1 MLFDFDLFF
10 DRPFYRFQREL
21 KDIYPYEVVRK
32 DNQIILVHNVVGLGR
47 NDINIKLERDERY
60 DYLVISGEKKNEI
73 TNKIDKVD
81 SRFKINLKQL
91 DKDGIEW
98 KVEDGLLYIYITYQ
112 KPKQPEVNIRYKE

>member
-1 MLFDFDLFF
+1 MLFDFDLYF
-10 DRPFYRFQREL
+10 DRPFYRFQRDL

-32 DNQIILVHNVVGLGR
+32 DNQVIIVHNVVGLSR
-47 NDINIKLERDERY
+47 NDINIKLERDDRF
-60 DYLVISGEKKNEI
+60 DYLIISGEKKNEI

>member
-1 MLFDFDLFF
+1 MFLDFDLFF

-21 KDIYPYEVVRK
+21 KDMYPYEVVKK
-32 DNQIILVHNVVGLGR
+32 DNQVIIVHNVVGLSR

-98 KVEDGLLYIYITYQ
+98 RVEDGLLYIYITYQ
-112 KPKQPEVNIRYKE
+112 KPKQSEINIRYKE

>member
-1 MLFDFDLFF
+1 MFLDFDLYF

-32 DNQIILVHNVVGLGR
+32 DNQVILVHNVVGLGR

-112 KPKQPEVNIRYKE
+112 KPKQPEIKIRYKE

>member
-1 MLFDFDLFF
+1 MFLDFDLFF

-47 NDINIKLERDERY
+47 NDINIKLERDERN

-112 KPKQPEVNIRYKE
+112 KHKQSEINIRYKE

>member
-1 MLFDFDLFF
+1 MFLDFDLFF
-10 DRPFYRFQREL
+10 DRPFYRFQRDL

-60 DYLVISGEKKNEI
+60 DYLVISGEKKNDI

>member
-1 MLFDFDLFF
+1 MLFDFDLYF

-21 KDIYPYEVVRK
+21 KDIYPYEVIKK
-32 DNQIILVHNVVGLGR
+32 DNQIILVHNVVGLGK

-98 KVEDGLLYIYITYQ
+98 RVEDGLLYIYITYQ
-112 KPKQPEVNIRYKE
+112 KPKQSKINIRYKE

>member
-1 MLFDFDLFF
+1 MFLDFDLFF

-21 KDIYPYEVVRK
+21 KDMYPYEVVKK
-32 DNQIILVHNVVGLGR
+32 DNQVILVHNVVGLGK

-112 KPKQPEVNIRYKE
+112 KPKQPEITIRYKE

>member
-1 MLFDFDLFF
+1 MFLDFDLFF

-47 NDINIKLERDERY
+47 NDINIKLERDERN

-112 KPKQPEVNIRYKE
+112 KPKQPEINIRYKE

>member
-1 MLFDFDLFF
+1 LLFDFDLYF

-60 DYLVISGEKKNEI
+60 DYLVISGEKKNDI

-112 KPKQPEVNIRYKE
+112 KPKQLEVNIRYKE

>member
-1 MLFDFDLFF
+1 MFLDFDLFF

-21 KDIYPYEVVRK
+21 KDMYPYEVVKK
-32 DNQIILVHNVVGLGR
+32 DNQVILVHNVVGLGK

-112 KPKQPEVNIRYKE
+112 KPKQPEIKIRYKE

>member
-1 MLFDFDLFF
+1 MFLDFDLFF
-10 DRPFYRFQREL
+10 DRSFYRFQRDL
-21 KDIYPYEVVRK
+21 KDMYPYEVVRK
-32 DNQIILVHNVVGLGR
+32 DNQVIIVHNVVGLSR
-47 NDINIKLERDERY
+47 NDINIKLERDGRN

-98 KVEDGLLYIYITYQ
+98 KVEDGLLYIYIIYQ
-112 KPKQPEVNIRYKE
+112 KPKQSEINIRYKG

>member
-1 MLFDFDLFF
+1 MLFDFDLYF

-21 KDIYPYEVVRK
+21 KDIYPYEVIKK
-32 DNQIILVHNVVGLGR
+32 DNQIILVHNVVGLGK

-98 KVEDGLLYIYITYQ
+98 RVEDGLLYIYITYQ
-112 KPKQPEVNIRYKE
+112 KPKQSEINIRYKE

>member
-1 MLFDFDLFF
+1 MLFDFDLYF

-32 DNQIILVHNVVGLGR
+32 DNQIILVHNVVGLGK

-98 KVEDGLLYIYITYQ
+98 RVEDGLLYIYITYQ
-112 KPKQPEVNIRYKE
+112 KPKQPEINIRYKE

>member
-1 MLFDFDLFF
+1 MFLDFDLFF

-32 DNQIILVHNVVGLGR
+32 DNQVILVHNVVGLGR

-98 KVEDGLLYIYITYQ
+98 KAEDGLLYIYITYQ
-112 KPKQPEVNIRYKE
+112 KPEQPKITIRYKE

>member
-1 MLFDFDLFF
+1 LFLDFDLFF

-21 KDIYPYEVVRK
+21 KDMYPYEVVKK
-32 DNQIILVHNVVGLGR
+32 DNQVILVHNVVGLGK

-112 KPKQPEVNIRYKE
+112 KPKQPEITIRYKE

>member
-1 MLFDFDLFF
+1 MFLDFDLFF

-21 KDIYPYEVVRK
+21 KDMYPYEVVKK
-32 DNQIILVHNVVGLGR
+32 DNQVILVHNVVGLGK

-112 KPKQPEVNIRYKE
+112 KHKQSEINIRYKE

>member
-1 MLFDFDLFF
+1 MLFDFDLYF

-32 DNQIILVHNVVGLGR
+32 DNQIILVHNVVGLGK

-98 KVEDGLLYIYITYQ
+98 RVEDGLLYIYITYQ
-112 KPKQPEVNIRYKE
+112 KPKQSKINIRYKE

>member
-1 MLFDFDLFF
+1 M
-10 DRPFYRFQREL
+10 
-21 KDIYPYEVVRK
+21 YPYEVVRK
-32 DNQIILVHNVVGLGR
+32 DNQVIIVHNVVGLSR
-47 NDINIKLERDERY
+47 NDINIKLERDGRN
-60 DYLVISGEKKNEI
+60 DYLVISGEKKNNI

-112 KPKQPEVNIRYKE
+112 KPKQPEINIRYKE

>member
-1 MLFDFDLFF
+1 MLFDFDLYF

-32 DNQIILVHNVVGLGR
+32 DNQIILVHNVVGLGK

-98 KVEDGLLYIYITYQ
+98 RVEDGLLYIYITYQ
-112 KPKQPEVNIRYKE
+112 KPKQSEINIRYKE

>member
-1 MLFDFDLFF
+1 MLFDFDLYF

-21 KDIYPYEVVRK
+21 KDIYPYEVIKK
-32 DNQIILVHNVVGLGR
+32 DNQIILVHNVVGLGK

-98 KVEDGLLYIYITYQ
+98 RVEDGLLYIYITYQ
-112 KPKQPEVNIRYKE
+112 KPKQSEVNIRYKE

>member
-1 MLFDFDLFF
+1 LLFDFDLYF

-21 KDIYPYEVVRK
+21 KDIYPYEVIKK
-32 DNQIILVHNVVGLGR
+32 DNQIILVHNVVGLGK
-47 NDINIKLERDERY
+47 NDISIKLERDERY

-98 KVEDGLLYIYITYQ
+98 RVEDGLLYIYITYQ
-112 KPKQPEVNIRYKE
+112 KPKQSEINIRYKE

>member
-1 MLFDFDLFF
+1 MFLDFDLFF
-10 DRPFYRFQREL
+10 DRPFYRFQRDL
-21 KDIYPYEVVRK
+21 KDMYPYEVVRK
-32 DNQIILVHNVVGLGR
+32 DNQVIIVHNVVGLSR

-112 KPKQPEVNIRYKE
+112 KPKQPEINIRYKE

>member
-1 MLFDFDLFF
+1 MFLDFDLFF

-21 KDIYPYEVVRK
+21 KDMYPYEVVKK
-32 DNQIILVHNVVGLGR
+32 DNQVIIVHNVVGLSR

-112 KPKQPEVNIRYKE
+112 KPKQSEINIRYKE

>member
-1 MLFDFDLFF
+1 MLFYFDLYF
-10 DRPFYRFQREL
+10 DRPFYRFQRDL

-32 DNQIILVHNVVGLGR
+32 DNQVIIVHNVVGLSR
-47 NDINIKLERDERY
+47 DDINIKLERDDRC

-112 KPKQPEVNIRYKE
+112 EPKQPEVNIRYKE

>member
-1 MLFDFDLFF
+1 MFLDFDLFF

-21 KDIYPYEVVRK
+21 KDMYPYEVVKK
-32 DNQIILVHNVVGLGR
+32 DNQVILVHNVVGLGR

-98 KVEDGLLYIYITYQ
+98 KAEDGLLYIYITYQ
-112 KPKQPEVNIRYKE
+112 KPKQPEINIRYKE

>member
-1 MLFDFDLFF
+1 MLFDFDLYF

-21 KDIYPYEVVRK
+21 KDIYPYEVIKK
-32 DNQIILVHNVVGLGR
+32 DNQIILVHNVVGLGK

-98 KVEDGLLYIYITYQ
+98 RVEDGLLYIYITYQ
-112 KPKQPEVNIRYKE
+112 KPKQPEINIRYKE

>member
-1 MLFDFDLFF
+1 LLFDFDLYF

-60 DYLVISGEKKNEI
+60 DYLVISGEKKNDI

>member
-1 MLFDFDLFF
+1 MLFDFDLYF

-60 DYLVISGEKKNEI
+60 DYLVISGEKKNDI

-112 KPKQPEVNIRYKE
+112 KPKQLEVNIRYKE

>member
-1 MLFDFDLFF
+1 LLFDFDLYF

-21 KDIYPYEVVRK
+21 KDIYPYEVIKK
-32 DNQIILVHNVVGLGR
+32 DNQIILVHNVVGLGK

-98 KVEDGLLYIYITYQ
+98 RVEDGLLYIYITYQ
-112 KPKQPEVNIRYKE
+112 KPKQSEINIRYKE

>member
-1 MLFDFDLFF
+1 MFLDFDLFF

-21 KDIYPYEVVRK
+21 KDMYPYEVVKK
-32 DNQIILVHNVVGLGR
+32 DNQVILVHNVVGLGK

-98 KVEDGLLYIYITYQ
+98 KAEDGLLYIYITYQ
-112 KPKQPEVNIRYKE
+112 KPEQPKINIRYKE

>member
-1 MLFDFDLFF
+1 MLFDFDLYF